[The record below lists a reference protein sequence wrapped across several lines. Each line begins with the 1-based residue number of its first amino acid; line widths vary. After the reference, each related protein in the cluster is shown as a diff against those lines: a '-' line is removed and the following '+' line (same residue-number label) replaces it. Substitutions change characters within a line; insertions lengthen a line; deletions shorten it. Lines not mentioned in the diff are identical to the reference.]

1 MLVKR
6 PAPRSTFRE
15 QPKQVFQPTRL
26 AAAILVGMGVPSV
39 WADTNT
45 IVASGGT
52 YLVGDTLVQFPG
64 TATTIAVKD
73 NVTDITTGTVRGQT
87 GFNSFSHFQV
97 GNGNTVNLYVP
108 SGASNLVNLVHDSRV
123 VINGT
128 LNGVLTDGN
137 RIGGNIIFADPH
149 GMVVGSSGVIN
160 VGSLTITTPSAQ
172 QMQQLSSA
180 VGVVT
185 PEGASQLVDDLK
197 NGQYNDA
204 GVLTDL
210 PGSERGKVEIKGKIN
225 AVGSVNIFGAAAVVA
240 QGARV
245 EGGKDIADAVFKGT
259 VNTAGLSVGQAAQR
273 ADGAVRIVGRD
284 SAVISGE
291 LAALMADGSGASVS
305 VSGGQSLELTASARL
320 RSQGEA
326 GKNSGKVTLEGSTIN
341 VRSGA
346 LVDTRATGSGRSGD
360 IQVSAIS
367 DGACTFC
374 EGSDAKTVDE
384 ITQTL
389 KTKPNSLLAPD
400 RGVASVNI
408 EKNAVLDASHADDF
422 REGDIKVS
430 ATAISKQLGGYSA
443 ADASVKVAGTL
454 KGRQYRPEQQ
464 CRGGC

>member
-45 IVASGGT
+45 IVAAGGT

-64 TATTIAVKD
+64 TATAIAVNG

-204 GVLTDL
+204 DVLTDL
-210 PGSERGKVEIKGKIN
+210 PCSERGKVEIKGKIN

-240 QGARV
+240 QGAGV
-245 EGGKDIADAVFKGT
+245 EIGIEITRKADGLLITLHQTLIKADRRCGADRGCDGDGPGDRQDLRSHDPEHQPTPERAGADPGAAVFRQT
-259 VNTAGLSVGQAAQR
+259 RQPRQR
-273 ADGAVRIVGRD
+273 R
-284 SAVISGE
+284 
-291 LAALMADGSGASVS
+291 
-305 VSGGQSLELTASARL
+305 
-320 RSQGEA
+320 
-326 GKNSGKVTLEGSTIN
+326 
-341 VRSGA
+341 
-346 LVDTRATGSGRSGD
+346 
-360 IQVSAIS
+360 
-367 DGACTFC
+367 
-374 EGSDAKTVDE
+374 
-384 ITQTL
+384 
-389 KTKPNSLLAPD
+389 
-400 RGVASVNI
+400 
-408 EKNAVLDASHADDF
+408 
-422 REGDIKVS
+422 
-430 ATAISKQLGGYSA
+430 
-443 ADASVKVAGTL
+443 
-454 KGRQYRPEQQ
+454 
-464 CRGGC
+464 RGGCHLGRACTKPAGSGESRSNRAGGVQIIACFGGGLSR